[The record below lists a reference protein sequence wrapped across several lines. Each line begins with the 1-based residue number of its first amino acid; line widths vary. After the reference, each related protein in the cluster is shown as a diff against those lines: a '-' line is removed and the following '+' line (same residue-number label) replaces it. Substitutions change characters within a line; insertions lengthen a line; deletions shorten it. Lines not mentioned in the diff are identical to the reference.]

1 MRGFFMHEK
10 RLRAV
15 IEVLTAALAT
25 TLFYLIATALA
36 AVFVRAYV
44 PKDGVV
50 VAVNW
55 IIRCLGAFLLPA
67 LLLRGERLFFKGLAA
82 GAAAAVLAMLLFAA
96 IGGGFPSA
104 LFLLELLL
112 CALLAGCGALLGA
125 KLHRG

>member
-1 MRGFFMHEK
+1 MHEK

-67 LLLRGERLFFKGLAA
+67 LLLRGERLFFKGLFAFLDKK
-82 GAAAAVLAMLLFAA
+82 VLFKS
-96 IGGGFPSA
+96 IK
-104 LFLLELLL
+104 
-112 CALLAGCGALLGA
+112 CGIKNLS
-125 KLHRG
+125 KK